1 MKKPK
6 PLAKIGKVEIHR
18 SKFHAFETVKYLD
31 IAALK
36 KASKARIEIGRV
48 EGGGTEATI
57 VAEVSKGMITKL
69 TPNACEG
76 CAKPASAAARK
87 VSAAKKKERRAV
99 LVRTRELGLLGT
111 KLPIPVKSTRAFTDL
126 EIGPIIIRYWPPDL
140 CIIVEY
146 TDGEICEYCV
156 WGLGACISNIFVP

>member
-1 MKKPK
+1 MKLSHATRHESLLCGCDGRRTKFILRRLAMKKPK

-69 TPNACEG
+69 TPIACEG

-87 VSAAKKKERRAV
+87 
-99 LVRTRELGLLGT
+99 
-111 KLPIPVKSTRAFTDL
+111 
-126 EIGPIIIRYWPPDL
+126 
-140 CIIVEY
+140 
-146 TDGEICEYCV
+146 
-156 WGLGACISNIFVP
+156 

>member
-18 SKFHAFETVKYLD
+18 AKFHAFETVKYLN

-48 EGGGTEATI
+48 EGGGTEATV

-69 TPNACEG
+69 TPIACEG
-76 CAKPASAAARK
+76 CAKPAGAAARK
-87 VSAAKKKERRAV
+87 VNAAKKKEFRAV
-99 LVRTRELGLLGT
+99 LVRVRELGLSGT
-111 KLPIPVKSTRAFTDL
+111 KLPIPVKSTRAFADL
-126 EIGPIIIRYWPPDL
+126 EIGPIIITLWPPDF
-140 CIIVEY
+140 CIVVGY
-146 TDGEICEYCV
+146 TDGESCEYCV
-156 WGLGACISNIFVP
+156 WGLGLCMSNVVVK